1 MENWRDGA
9 SQFDATLVL
18 RRKPLTGRMLTQ
30 ALLSV
35 PFVTLKVSAAIYWQA
50 LRLLVKR
57 IPFFTHPKK
66 LSPEPG

>member
-1 MENWRDGA
+1 
-9 SQFDATLVL
+9 
-18 RRKPLTGRMLTQ
+18 MLTQ

-50 LRLLVKR
+50 LRLLIKR